1 MKKIA
6 LIPID
11 NRPVCYTLPILTA
24 NINPEVKL
32 FLPNRKFLGSLT
44 KNADI
49 EAIFEWLEELK
60 NVDYI
65 VISADTLIY
74 GGLIPSRR
82 TNANIEEIEQKI
94 LRLRNILLK
103 KSNCKT
109 YLFSSIMRIS
119 NNNVNEEEKEYWKDW
134 GEKIF
139 EYSYNLHRAEL
150 EGNDEAKCRAFEL
163 SLEIPK
169 EILIDWLASRARNF
183 EVNKMYLKLY
193 DDGLIDSLIYS
204 KDDCA
209 EFGLNVKEAKYFEF
223 EAEKRNNVFVKTG
236 ADEIPLSLL
245 ARCFSDGEK
254 IKIAPVYTKPD
265 FIQNISKYEDISL
278 EKSVISQIETAG
290 AAVSDV
296 KNADMILYINNFEK
310 EQGELVMNVDVSLF
324 DGEIKQFDK
333 PYFVVDVLNANGADN
348 NFVKKLME
356 ETVSDKFA
364 GYAAWNTTGNSLGS
378 TISAAIS
385 AFTAKN
391 IDKAAFDKLQTV
403 RFLDDWA
410 YQANLRKKIKN
421 EKISDKKE
429 IKNLFEPYEN
439 AVREFLKTVK
449 YEIEYDF
456 PWNRSFEIEVKI

>member
-11 NRPVCYTLPILTA
+11 NRPVCYTLPLLIA
-24 NINPEVKL
+24 NVNPKVKL
-32 FLPNRKFLGSLT
+32 LLPNRKFLGSLT

-49 EAIFEWLEELK
+49 EAIFEWLEELQD
-60 NVDYI
+60 VDYI

-82 TNANIEEIEQKI
+82 TTANIKEIEQKI
-94 LRLRNILLK
+94 LHLRNILLK
-103 KSNCKT
+103 KDNCKT

-119 NNNVNEEEKEYWKDW
+119 NNNINEEEKEYWKDW

-150 EGNDEAKCRAFEL
+150 EGNDEAKRRAFEL

-193 DDGLIDSLIYS
+193 DDGLINSLVYS

-209 EFGLNVKEAKYFEF
+209 KFGLNVKEAKYFEF
-223 EAEKRNNVFVKTG
+223 EAEMRKNVFVKTG
-236 ADEIPLSLL
+236 ADEIPLTLL
-245 ARCFSDGEK
+245 ARCLSDGEK
-254 IKIAPVYTKPD
+254 IKIAPVYTKPN
-265 FIQNISKYEDISL
+265 FVQNISKYEDISL
-278 EKSVISQIETAG
+278 EKSVNSQIETAG
-290 AAVSDV
+290 AIVSDV
-296 KNADMILYINNFEK
+296 ENADMILYINNFEK
-310 EQGELVMNVDVSLF
+310 EQGELVMNVDVPLF
-324 DGEIKQFDK
+324 DGEIKHFGK
-333 PYFVVDVLNANGADN
+333 PYFVADVLNANGADN

-356 ETVSDKFA
+356 NRVSDNFS

-385 AFTAKN
+385 VFTAKN
-391 IDKAAFDKLQTV
+391 IDKSAFEKLQTV

-410 YQANLRKKIKN
+410 YQANLRKQIKS
-421 EKISDKKE
+421 EKISDEKE
-429 IKNLFEPYEN
+429 IKKLFVPYET
-439 AVREFLKTVK
+439 AVREFLKTPK
-449 YEIEYDF
+449 YEIEYSF
-456 PWNRSFEIEVKI
+456 PWNRTFEIEVKI

>member
-49 EAIFEWLEELK
+49 EAIFEWLEDIQD
-60 NVDYI
+60 VDYI

-82 TNANIEEIEQKI
+82 THANIEEIEQKI

-103 KSNCKT
+103 KRNCKT
-109 YLFSSIMRIS
+109 FLFSSIMRIS
-119 NNNVNEEEKEYWKDW
+119 NNNINEEEKEYWKDW

-150 EGNDEAKCRAFEL
+150 EGNDEAKRRAFEL
-163 SLEIPK
+163 SVEIPK

-209 EFGLNVKEAKYFEF
+209 KFGLNVKEAKYFEF
-223 EAEKRNNVFVKTG
+223 EAETRKKVFVKTG
-236 ADEIPLSLL
+236 ADEIPLTLL

-254 IKIAPVYTKPD
+254 VKIAPVYTKPD

-290 AAVSDV
+290 AAISGVE
-296 KNADMILYINNFEK
+296 NADMILYVNNFEK
-310 EQGELVMNVDVSLF
+310 EQGELVMKVDVPLF
-324 DGEIKQFDK
+324 DGGIEQFDK

-348 NFVKKLME
+348 NFVKRLME
-356 ETVSDKFA
+356 KTISDNFL
-364 GYAAWNTTGNSLGS
+364 GYAGWNTTGNSLGS
-378 TISAAIS
+378 AISAAIS

-391 IDKAAFDKLQTV
+391 IDKTAFNKLQTV

-410 YQANLRKKIKN
+410 YQANLREQIKV
-421 EKISDKKE
+421 EKISNENE
-429 IKNLFEPYEN
+429 IKALFVAYEN
-439 AVREFLKTVK
+439 AVREFLKTTK
-449 YEIEYDF
+449 YEIRYEF
-456 PWNRSFEIEVKI
+456 PWNRTFEIEVKI